1 MAARAKQQLLDIP
14 VLLAFEFAEYG
25 KGTQTHAENMRHLW
39 KQYAYLW
46 GYLPDYYERKTNID
60 QYNETILPL
69 LDELDA
75 EIRKMNDSYDPAFEG
90 ISCNP
95 EEKTFN
101 TIMMGVFMR
110 NVQIAA
116 KSGILRGVSYDEGAF
131 EV

>member
-46 GYLPDYYERKTNID
+46 GYLPDLYERKNNID
-60 QYNETILPL
+60 QYNEKILPL
-69 LDELDA
+69 LSDLDA
-75 EIRKMNDSYDPAFEG
+75 EIQKMNEMYDPNYEG
-90 ISCNP
+90 LSCNP
-95 EEKTFN
+95 DEKIFN

-110 NVQIAA
+110 NVRVSAV
-116 KSGILRGVSYDEGAF
+116 SGILRGVSYDEEAF